1 MNIISIENVSF
12 NYVGKP
18 VLKNLS
24 LYLELGQSLVI
35 TGESGTGKSTLLN
48 LIMGYLK
55 CKIGSVKVFG
65 IEMRNAH
72 DYTICKIRRLIGVIT
87 QANNLLK
94 DINVLENITLPM
106 LISGWEEAD
115 AIRKASKILEDVGLK
130 GYEEKAIFELSGGEQ
145 KRVAVAR
152 ALARKPRLIIADE
165 ATSGLDL
172 ENADNILNLCLELV
186 QKRKAALIWTT
197 HDRRSEH
204 LFDRQLVLTKIEA

>member
-1 MNIISIENVSF
+1 MM
-12 NYVGKP
+12 K
-18 VLKNLS
+18 
-24 LYLELGQSLVI
+24 YL
-35 TGESGTGKSTLLN
+35 
-48 LIMGYLK
+48 
-55 CKIGSVKVFG
+55 
-65 IEMRNAH
+65 
-72 DYTICKIRRLIGVIT
+72 
-87 QANNLLK
+87 
-94 DINVLENITLPM
+94 
-106 LISGWEEAD
+106 SGWEEAD